1 MKAHLTRSP
10 RPTRQAPEA
19 AAAATAPKLLT
30 PKLLTLDIEKVVAG
44 GLGLARHEGGVV
56 LVRGALGGERV
67 EARVQEGR
75 GVRQGSIVNILRASP
90 DRVEAPEL
98 PTTDLAHA
106 TYPAQLRIKR
116 ELVTEALQR
125 IAKIDI
131 AKIEHSVSETV
142 PSPREWHY
150 RNGAQYLVTPRGL
163 AYRERRGHQP
173 WVFETDPMVIGAV
186 AAVMA
191 RLDVSR
197 LDPAQ
202 EIAFRGSL
210 LTGEVVAALIGNGEP
225 KTFLRAADHL
235 LDAGVIGVTL
245 AESAQRRF
253 TAGLRL
259 ITGEAQVHEQLG
271 DVRVSLSATGFAQVN
286 PAAAGAAYR
295 LAASLA
301 GSGTLAVDL
310 YGGSGAIAR
319 HLAPN
324 FGKVVVL
331 DSASEALKRGQ
342 RDVEASKQR
351 NLVFRR
357 ANLDDL
363 STEMPDADAII
374 VDPPRAGLSAEARG
388 AVTRNTAKTLVYVSC
403 DPATWA
409 RDVGEL
415 VRGGW
420 VLGEI
425 VPYDF
430 YPQTSHVEV
439 VSRLTRA

>member
-1 MKAHLTRSP
+1 MKVPLTRSP
-10 RPTRQAPEA
+10 RPARKTAEA
-19 AAAATAPKLLT
+19 GSAST
-30 PKLLTLDIEKVVAG
+30 LLTLDIEKVVAG

-67 EARVQEGR
+67 QARVQEGR
-75 GVRQGSIVNILRASP
+75 GVRQGSVVDIMVPSP
-90 DRVEAPEL
+90 ERVPAPDL

-106 TYPAQLRIKR
+106 SYPEQLRIKR
-116 ELVTEALQR
+116 GLVTEALSR
-125 IAKIDI
+125 IAKL
-131 AKIEHSVSETV
+131 AHPVAETV

-150 RNGAQYLVTPRGL
+150 RNGAQYLVTPGGL
-163 AYRERRGHQP
+163 AYRQRRGHQA
-173 WVFETDPMVIGAV
+173 WNFATDPLVIEAV
-186 AAVMA
+186 AAVMSK
-191 RLDVSR
+191 LDVSR

-235 LDAGVIGVTL
+235 LDAGVVGVTL
-245 AESAQRRF
+245 AEAAHRRF

-259 ITGEAQVHEQLG
+259 ITGEASVQEQLG
-271 DVRVSLSATGFAQVN
+271 DVQVSLSATGFAQVN

-295 LAASLA
+295 LAAHLA
-301 GSGTLAVDL
+301 GSGSLAVDL

-324 FGKVVVL
+324 FGKVLVL

-342 RDVEASKQR
+342 RDVEASKQGHV
-351 NLVFRR
+351 VFRR
-357 ANLDDL
+357 ANADELAA
-363 STEMPDADAII
+363 EMPGADAIM
-374 VDPPRAGLSAEARG
+374 VDPPRAGLSPEARG
-388 AVTRNTAKTLVYVSC
+388 AIMDNAAKTLVYVSC

-420 VLGEI
+420 ALNEV

-430 YPQTSHVEV
+430 YPQTSHAEV